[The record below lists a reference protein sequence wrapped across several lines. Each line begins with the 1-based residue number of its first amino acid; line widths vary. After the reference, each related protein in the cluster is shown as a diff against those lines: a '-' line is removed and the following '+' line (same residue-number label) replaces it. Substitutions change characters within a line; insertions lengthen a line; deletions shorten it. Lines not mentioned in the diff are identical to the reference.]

1 MRLMLT
7 SQHDTDT
14 ISPYLV
20 RSSVLP
26 VVRITW
32 LGVLQSS
39 AVLLPVIVMM
49 AGLLKLTDAALT
61 ELAMRV
67 RSYTVPHGEL
77 QKPSV
82 IGDLLLTPCQ
92 KRAVQAFV
100 GLDGSA
106 SGFGVEV
113 IGTCQAGRE

>member
-1 MRLMLT
+1 MPTLRLG
-7 SQHDTDT
+7 TDT
-14 ISPYLV
+14 TSPFLA

-26 VVRITW
+26 VVRVTW

-67 RSYTVPHGEL
+67 RSSTGPHGEL
-77 QKPSV
+77 QKRSV
-82 IGDLLLTPCQ
+82 IGGSLLTPCL
-92 KRAVQAFV
+92 KRAGPVLEV
-100 GLDGSA
+100 LDGSA
-106 SGFGVEV
+106 SGCVAGVT
-113 IGTCQAGRE
+113 GTSQAGRE